1 MSDEKVA
8 KRDQVLA
15 MLREGKHT
23 REQIATTLGMST
35 ASVSS
40 QFTYLRWMGNYIVAD
55 ATTKI
60 VSLATETEFAAWE
73 AARESNRKTKTT
85 ASTSTKS
92 PAEQYDSAKKAV
104 EATTKQLAAWT
115 AKLEQAEKDLA
126 AETDN
131 ELIRELYEEAQ
142 AMVTLTTIKLR
153 RQQVKFDA
161 LPVPEPEPV
170 ADPED
175 DELSSDEMLDEEND
189 DVIDDND
196 LV

>member
-55 ATTKI
+55 AATKI
-60 VSLATETEFAAWE
+60 VSLASETEFAAWE
-73 AARESNRKTKTT
+73 ADRAANRKTKTT
-85 ASTSTKS
+85 TSATSTKS

-104 EATTKQLAAWT
+104 EATTKQLTAWA

-131 ELIRELYEEAQ
+131 ALIRELYEEAS

-153 RQQVKFDA
+153 RQQVKLDA
-161 LPVPEPEPV
+161 LPVPEPV
-170 ADPED
+170 ED
-175 DELSSDEMLDEEND
+175 VEDELSSDEMLDEEND
-189 DVIDDND
+189 GVIDDND